1 MWRATS
7 GVSPIPRTASS
18 SSNSPPRSLRAWP
31 AGLTA
36 AGAAERVQRDLEG
49 VRARLNALVANK
61 FLDHDSTADRYVLP
75 DWVRDGL
82 AVREEYRKRELP
94 PSEPPGTERGE

>member
-7 GVSPIPRTASS
+7 GVSPIPRTGELFFAF
-18 SSNSPPRSLRAWP
+18 AAAIAADWP

-36 AGAAERVQRDLEG
+36 AGAAERVQRDVEV
-49 VRARLNALVANK
+49 VRGRLNVLVANK
-61 FLDHDSTADRYVLP
+61 LLDHDSTADRYVLP

-82 AVREEYRKRELP
+82 ALREEYRKREQP
-94 PSEPPGTERGE
+94 PSEPPGTEKGE